1 MSSDSSIAK
10 LHSQPPALFS
20 KFQYQKTQ
28 RNKASEVQK
37 SAKQGKKK
45 KPSAPLALEILLRC
59 PFLESIIYTE
69 KKYQKPKPKKKNS
82 TSRLTAPILELYIE
96 ILQTR
101 PTHTHTQ
108 SFLQVQETMK
118 HTSTQTWPTQI

>member
-10 LHSQPPALFS
+10 LHNQLPALFL

-37 SAKQGKKK
+37 SAKQEKK

-59 PFLESIIYTE
+59 PFLESIYTE
-69 KKYQKPKPKKKNS
+69 KMHQKPKKKKKKLNITIGS
-82 TSRLTAPILELYIE
+82 TDP
-96 ILQTR
+96 
-101 PTHTHTQ
+101 
-108 SFLQVQETMK
+108 
-118 HTSTQTWPTQI
+118 

>member
-37 SAKQGKKK
+37 SAKHEKK

-69 KKYQKPKPKKKNS
+69 KKHQKPKPKKK
-82 TSRLTAPILELYIE
+82 
-96 ILQTR
+96 
-101 PTHTHTQ
+101 TQ
-108 SFLQVQETMK
+108 
-118 HTSTQTWPTQI
+118 HHD

>member
-37 SAKQGKKK
+37 SAKQ
-45 KPSAPLALEILLRC
+45 E
-59 PFLESIIYTE
+59 
-69 KKYQKPKPKKKNS
+69 KKKNQAHHW
-82 TSRLTAPILELYIE
+82 LWKF
-96 ILQTR
+96 
-101 PTHTHTQ
+101 
-108 SFLQVQETMK
+108 FLDVHSLSQ
-118 HTSTQTWPTQI
+118 